1 MIKRRYTNAEDEYIR
16 QHYGTTRLRF
26 IAITLGRSYASVH
39 QRTKYLGLKRTAKQ
53 RSAIYSGW
61 SRQPKHSQPKRST
74 SQTDEHRL

>member
-1 MIKRRYTNAEDEYIR
+1 MIKRRYTATDDAVLTAMFP
-16 QHYGTTRLRF
+16 TTRIKF

-39 QRTKYLGLKRTAKQ
+39 QRAKYLGLKRTAKQ

-61 SRQPKHSQPKRST
+61 SRQPKHSQPKRRT